1 MWASA
6 LVAASVRAAEVAS
19 IGVAA
24 WASRTVCPAVH
35 CAEIPPCPSC
45 PTLTCGSLV
54 CDRAG
59 GVHSSGA
66 STCPVL
72 DCSEAAEYPWGLL
85 LVLLV
90 SAFLAGLGLG
100 RLSARPGAADAEAS
114 APSIVVGTPL
124 PALTSDAS
132 VSSPG
137 LALALRRR
145 SRD

>member
-6 LVAASVRAAEVAS
+6 LVAASVRTAEIAS

-35 CAEIPPCPSC
+35 CAEVPPCPSC
-45 PTLTCGSLV
+45 PTLTCGNLV

-59 GVHSSGA
+59 GVHSSGS

-72 DCSEAAEYPWGLL
+72 DCSEAVAYPWGLL
-85 LVLLV
+85 LVLLA

-100 RLSARPGAADAEAS
+100 RLWARSGAAGAEAPE
-114 APSIVVGTPL
+114 APVVVGTPL
-124 PALTSDAS
+124 PALTAESSA
-132 VSSPG
+132 SSPG

-145 SRD
+145 SRE